1 MTREAICKT
10 ISELKGEAGHLRV
23 LSVYNAQ
30 EPLPRGYRMQKSDA
44 WCAATVTAVF
54 LLNGYN
60 GFAECSCPKMIEKA
74 KALGLWQEADDYVPD
89 VGDVIFYDWQDQ
101 GWGDNVGVADHVGI
115 VIGISDN
122 NILVREG
129 NYNHSVRD
137 RSIRVNGRY
146 IRGYICPPYGLDSE
160 LVQVPEHKEPTSE
173 VKPLEKPQSAPEGH
187 TVVALDT
194 SAYTINKVY
203 TVRVRS
209 SLNVR
214 TGAGLDYPYVGYA
227 HLTPDA
233 RRHANSKGALLPGTR
248 VTCLE
253 VISDNHFIWM
263 RIPSGWICARMDGN
277 IYVS

>member
-1 MTREAICKT
+1 MTREDVCKAI
-10 ISELKGEAGHLRV
+10 SSLKGEAGHRKV
-23 LSVYNAQ
+23 LETYNAQ
-30 EPLPRGYRMQKSDA
+30 VPLPRGYRLRSSDP
-44 WCAATVTAVF
+44 WCAATVSAVF
-54 LLNGYN
+54 LMQGYN
-60 GFAECSCPKMIEKA
+60 GFSECSCPQMIKKA
-74 KALGLWQEADDYVPD
+74 MKLGIWIEDDNYVPEI
-89 VGDVIFYDWQDQ
+89 GDVIMYDWQDL

-129 NYNHSVRD
+129 NYNGSVRD
-137 RSIRVNGRY
+137 RSIKVNGRY
-146 IRGYICPPYGLDSE
+146 IRGYICPPYGLDGE

-173 VKPLEKPQSAPEGH
+173 IKPLEKPQSAPEGH

-203 TVRVRS
+203 TVRVKS

-214 TGAGLDYPYVGYA
+214 TGAGLNYPYVGYN

-233 RRHANSKGALLPGTR
+233 KRHANSKGALLPGTR